1 VHSHLWTPARLS
13 CIIVLIAILAVA
25 ACSDNTL
32 APFQPEI
39 SNVVDTFQLQ
49 ATGVTNRTATLN
61 YNWSN
66 TGTLASVNH
75 STTTTAGS
83 ARVVIHDG
91 AGTLVYNEILVPS
104 LNEPTLVGVAGTWTV
119 QLVLDGYSGTLNFRV
134 QKTT

>member
-1 VHSHLWTPARLS
+1 MRKTSP
-13 CIIVLIAILAVA
+13 IVILVALVAVLALA

-49 ATGVTNRTATLN
+49 ATGVTGRTATLN

-83 ARVVIHDG
+83 ARVVVRDG

-104 LNEPTLVGVAGTWTV
+104 LNELTLAGAAGTWTI

-134 QKTT
+134 QKST

>member
-1 VHSHLWTPARLS
+1 MRKTGP
-13 CIIVLIAILAVA
+13 IVILVALVAVLALA

-49 ATGVTNRTATLN
+49 ATGVTGRTATLN

-83 ARVVIHDG
+83 ARVVIRDG

-104 LNEPTLVGVAGTWTV
+104 LNELTLAGAAGTWTI

-134 QKTT
+134 QKST